1 MNVSLNKSSAVKPP
15 ERGSF
20 PLDHGDAKCGESR
33 KAYMACMK
41 AAKFDQQACKG
52 TARAYLECR
61 MAASL
66 MAPDNLDEIGFE
78 AKEDRAA
85 SADARAPR

>member
-1 MNVSLNKSSAVKPP
+1 MNVSRNKAATVKPP

-20 PLDHGDAKCGESR
+20 PLDHGDAQCGETR
-33 KAYMACMK
+33 KAYMACLHD
-41 AAKFDQQACKG
+41 AKFDQQACKAK
-52 TARAYLECR
+52 ARLYLECR

-78 AKEDRAA
+78 AKEHSPSGDR
-85 SADARAPR
+85 